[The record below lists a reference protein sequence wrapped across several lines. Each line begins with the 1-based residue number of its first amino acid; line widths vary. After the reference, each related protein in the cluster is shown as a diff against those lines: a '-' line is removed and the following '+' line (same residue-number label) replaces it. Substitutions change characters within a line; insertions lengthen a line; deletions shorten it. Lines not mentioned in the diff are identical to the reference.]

1 MSVMNR
7 FALNPRIVS
16 AALLLLLLLQ
26 NDKLP
31 SVWDQGQTDRVIMNA
46 IDCCPLLRICKLRIL
61 MKQVPAYDQ
70 QLFTSCV
77 KKAGP
82 QHNLTRNGCHEMFGH
97 FT

>member
-26 NDKLP
+26 NNKLP

-46 IDCCPLLRICKLRIL
+46 IDCSPLLRICKLRIL
-61 MKQVPAYDQ
+61 MKQVPA
-70 QLFTSCV
+70 
-77 KKAGP
+77 
-82 QHNLTRNGCHEMFGH
+82 
-97 FT
+97 